1 MKITRDELLI
11 AAFKLFMSVNYE
23 KASFAELGK
32 MLGMSKAGIFK
43 YYKNKQE
50 LFIAVV
56 DKFLFNTQ
64 NPQNKF
70 TETNGTF
77 AEFID
82 EYVRGV
88 QRTMD
93 RLCNLIDADNDKT
106 AQGKFTYH
114 AKYFHFLFQVLQY
127 APDAQEK
134 LRNLANNDYTYWR
147 TAIQRAV
154 ATGELR
160 KDVDVEDAVVM
171 FRQIYM
177 GLSFEMAFLGGLDT
191 RRLAKHLHAVYSL
204 LKR

>member
-1 MKITRDELLI
+1 MKINRDKLLI

-50 LFIAVV
+50 LFVAVV
-56 DKFLFNTQ
+56 DKFWFSTQ
-64 NPQNKF
+64 NPRNKF
-70 TETNGTF
+70 AETNGTF

-93 RLCNLIDADNDKT
+93 MLGDLLGLSREEVAEE
-106 AQGKFTYH
+106 KFTYH
-114 AKYFHFLFQVLQY
+114 AQYFHFLFQLLQY
-127 APDAQEK
+127 DPDAKEK
-134 LRNLANNDYTYWR
+134 LQNLVTSDYAYWR
-147 TAIQRAV
+147 AAIQRAID
-154 ATGELR
+154 TGELK
-160 KDVDVEDAVVM
+160 KDTDVEDAVVM

-191 RRLAKHLHAVYSL
+191 KRLAKHLHAVYAL
-204 LKR
+204 LKN

>member
-11 AAFKLFMSVNYE
+11 AAFRLFMSVNYE

-32 MLGMSKAGIFK
+32 VLGMSKAGIFK

-56 DKFLFNTQ
+56 DKFWFSTQ
-64 NPQNKF
+64 NPRNKF
-70 TETNGTF
+70 TEINGTF

-93 RLCNLIDADNDKT
+93 MLGNLVDVGGDKV
-106 AQGKFTYH
+106 AQGKFSYH
-114 AKYFHFLFQVLQY
+114 AQYFHFLFQVLQY
-127 APDAQEK
+127 DPDAEEK
-134 LRNLANNDYTYWR
+134 LRNLVASDYAYWR
-147 TAIQRAV
+147 AAIQRAIDN
-154 ATGELR
+154 GELR

-171 FRQIYM
+171 FRQVYM
-177 GLSFEMAFLGGLDT
+177 GLSFEMSFLGGLDT
-191 RRLAKHLHAVYSL
+191 ERLAKHLNAVYSL

>member
-56 DKFLFNTQ
+56 DRFWFSTQ
-64 NPQNKF
+64 NPRNKF

-77 AEFID
+77 AEFIG
-82 EYVRGV
+82 EYVKGV

-93 RLCNLIDADNDKT
+93 MLGKLIGADKV
-106 AQGKFTYH
+106 APEKFSYH
-114 AKYFHFLFQVLQY
+114 AQYFH
-127 APDAQEK
+127 
-134 LRNLANNDYTYWR
+134 
-147 TAIQRAV
+147 
-154 ATGELR
+154 
-160 KDVDVEDAVVM
+160 
-171 FRQIYM
+171 
-177 GLSFEMAFLGGLDT
+177 
-191 RRLAKHLHAVYSL
+191 
-204 LKR
+204 LKRM